1 MQVSYIDHEQEIF
14 NLFDHEQKNEKNIIF
29 PVIFCIFC
37 EKGLL
42 TTPI

>member
-29 PVIFCIFC
+29 PSYFAFFV
-37 EKGLL
+37 EKVF
-42 TTPI
+42 